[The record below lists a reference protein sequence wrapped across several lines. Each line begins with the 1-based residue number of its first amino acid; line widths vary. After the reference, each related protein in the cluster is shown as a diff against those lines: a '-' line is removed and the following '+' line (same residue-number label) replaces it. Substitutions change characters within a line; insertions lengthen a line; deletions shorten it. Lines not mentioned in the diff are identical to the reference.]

1 MVAAR
6 DDQTFGGQRP
16 RADPGEAQRGLR
28 RDHASSRGLGRERG
42 APVSLFF
49 RFPRFSTMA
58 AGYVAVGAL
67 AAVTAAAFDRNPLTC
82 AGWLGASGPASWLMS
97 AGLGLALAGATIT
110 ATPFLVRHSPWAR
123 SLHGAL
129 RPAIS
134 GASDGAIFFVAV
146 SSAAGEELLFRGL
159 LVPAIGVALSSLV
172 FGALHQTRGRGRW
185 GWMAWATLMGL
196 LLGAV
201 FAATGSLL
209 GPLLAHAVINGHNL
223 RFLRDHDPT
232 RRPPLLGGLL
242 RR

>member
-6 DDQTFGGQRP
+6 HDQTFGGQRA
-16 RADPGEAQRGLR
+16 RADAGEAQHGLG
-28 RDHASSRGLGRERG
+28 RDHASSSRSRGLGIGLGRG
-42 APVSLFF
+42 TPDSLFS
-49 RFPRFSTMA
+49 RMA
-58 AGYVAVGAL
+58 GGYLAVGTL
-67 AAVTAAAFDRNPLTC
+67 AAITAAAFDRNPLTC
-82 AGWLGASGPASWLMS
+82 AGWLGANGPASWLMS
-97 AGLGLALAGATIT
+97 AGLGLALAGATIA
-110 ATPFLVRHSPWAR
+110 ATPFLVGHSPWAR

-134 GASDGAIFFVAV
+134 GASDRAIFFVAI

-159 LVPAIGVALSSLV
+159 LVPAIGVGLSSLV
-172 FGALHQTRGRGRW
+172 FGALHQIRGRGRW

-223 RFLRDHDPT
+223 RFLRDHDPA
-232 RRPPLLGGLL
+232 RRPALLGGLL